1 MDKIDKI
8 TIEEIKNDLNDVM
21 NAADAGSISL
31 LLTMSVALSAMAKN
45 LIEYNQLTQITNMV
59 EATSDMEI
67 GLTRD
72 LSFEKV
78 RKLLKEMIQL

>member
-8 TIEEIKNDLNDVM
+8 TIEEIKNDLSDVM

-45 LIEYNQLTQITNMV
+45 LIEYDQLTQITNMV
-59 EATSDMEI
+59 EATSNMEI

-78 RKLLKEMIQL
+78 RKLLKEMVQL

>member
-8 TIEEIKNDLNDVM
+8 TIEEIKNDLSDVM

-45 LIEYNQLTQITNMV
+45 LIEYDQLTQITNMV
-59 EATSDMEI
+59 EATSNMET

-78 RKLLKEMIQL
+78 RKLLKEMVQL

>member
-31 LLTMSVALSAMAKN
+31 LLTMSVALSATAQN
-45 LIEYNQLTQITNMV
+45 LLNTEQLLKITDMV
-59 EATSDMEI
+59 EATSLMET

-78 RKLLKEMIQL
+78 RKLLNEMIQL